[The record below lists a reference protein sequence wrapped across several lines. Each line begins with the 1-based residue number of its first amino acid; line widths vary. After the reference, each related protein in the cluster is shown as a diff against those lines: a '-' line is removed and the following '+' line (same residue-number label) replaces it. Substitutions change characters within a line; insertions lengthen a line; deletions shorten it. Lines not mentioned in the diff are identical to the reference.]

1 MTGAVPGAAPDLGA
15 EVRALLAPHFQV
27 RHFRKGS
34 LLWREGETEG
44 LLVAMR
50 TGRVKIYR
58 LLPNAR
64 SVTLFLFGPG
74 HVFGFLPFID
84 GGPYPAYAQA
94 IEDVAAD
101 VMPRSVLLRLLRADA
116 ELAPRLISLL
126 GRRLREAFNLIE
138 GLSTPGAPSR
148 VAGALLALLPD
159 EHDQEPVVLRLP
171 VTAQE
176 FAGAMGIAPETFSRA
191 LKRLEDD
198 RILAREGVGRYRVL
212 DLDSLR
218 RAASPPMD

>member
-1 MTGAVPGAAPDLGA
+1 M
-15 EVRALLAPHFQV
+15 RALLAPHFQV
-27 RHFRKGS
+27 RHFRKGE

-126 GRRLREAFNLIE
+126 GRRLREALHLIE
-138 GLSTPGAPSR
+138 RLSTPRAPSR
-148 VAGALLALLPD
+148 LAGGAPAPPPASPAPAAGA
-159 EHDQEPVVLRLP
+159 V
-171 VTAQE
+171 
-176 FAGAMGIAPETFSRA
+176 
-191 LKRLEDD
+191 
-198 RILAREGVGRYRVL
+198 GVAAWPPP
-212 DLDSLR
+212 R
-218 RAASPPMD
+218 RAAAATMWSSSGWRRSTTSTRSSSLKTSHFRKTGCRAVRFATFFVRRTARSS

>member
-1 MTGAVPGAAPDLGA
+1 
-15 EVRALLAPHFQV
+15 
-27 RHFRKGS
+27 
-34 LLWREGETEG
+34 
-44 LLVAMR
+44 MR

-138 GLSTPGAPSR
+138 GLSTPGAPR
-148 VAGALLALLPD
+148 RRPVGTPRPKPAGFLVEPVDLYLHGAEQPAGVRRDHPLGEHREIERDAVAGLDQPEVCDRLARLTAQALGELVAFVFPPARVGHRNT
-159 EHDQEPVVLRLP
+159 ERPPSTAMVWP
-171 VTAQE
+171 VTK
-176 FAGAMGIAPETFSRA
+176 GAV
-191 LKRLEDD
+191 
-198 RILAREGVGRYRVL
+198 AR
-212 DLDSLR
+212 
-218 RAASPPMD
+218 